1 MSGLVNVGEIPYTD
15 VDTSGITAGAG
26 KLRTVAS
33 AVRDGTADIHSAWTP
48 ISHSYEGPGDQEL
61 YDAMTPIVPQGTAF
75 GDDLDTVA
83 KALDDFVTEVTPIVA
98 KLKTYVTRGNTL
110 HADVKKHDGVWDEDE
125 TLNGENNDIINGVAN
140 QVVAYQAA
148 ERKCANTIR
157 GLSGLAALH
166 AMTGDDPDDKLGYGY
181 KELPMG
187 TELPWG
193 TAEARKESCG
203 EKTLY
208 FVPNLLK
215 GVVVDGIWGTVQG
228 IGMLVGIDGT
238 GWHLDTLTDSWKGM
252 GSLIGYNAADDSWSW
267 GNAGE
272 AWKGLGKATVGWDEW
287 AKDPGTAAGQAIWGV
302 GSLLIPVAGE
312 VGKVG
317 ALGKV
322 GEVAGTVGKAGK
334 FLDLVDAGAWA
345 SKGLTSVLPKL
356 GDLKGIVSAGLG
368 DSLHGF
374 TGKIADFKTGLGD
387 FVHGHHG
394 GDVEVPPARS
404 ESGADANA
412 HAGGSTV
419 EAPPVREPELVGAGG
434 HGGHGES
441 GATTGHSGG
450 DTGSGSG
457 SSGGHGHGGDPGGSS
472 GGSGHGTDADHGGG
486 AGHGSDADGGL
497 DHGTDTGTQAGS
509 DEPAH
514 HQPGTDDAPHPA
526 GGEQNPAADARPT
539 PKPDEFDASRGAQYD
554 SGDPLRPGDPEPHL
568 PAETYNQATHE
579 SGWKYFG
586 RQDHAWADYQAQIAG
601 VERTADGKLPE
612 YRQFTDDGAT
622 VDFDGMTERGHPP
635 QEVFLDAKAF
645 SRGIAFAHADNA
657 YWAGRIDSMV
667 RQAAAQVDS
676 LPRGAILE
684 WHVKDPYAAD
694 AVRNILFDRLGFTAD
709 DISVIYTPMEP

>member
-1 MSGLVNVGEIPYTD
+1 MSGLVDVGAIPYTD
-15 VDTSGITAGAG
+15 VDLSGITSGAG

-48 ISHSYEGPGDQEL
+48 ISQSYEGPGDQEL

-75 GDDLDTVA
+75 GDDLEKVA

-98 KLKTYVTRGNTL
+98 KLKTYVTRGNQL
-110 HADVKKHDGVWDEDE
+110 QADVKAHDGAWDEDE

-148 ERKCANTIR
+148 ERTCANTIR
-157 GLSGLAALH
+157 ALDCLAPLH
-166 AMTGDDPDDKLGYGY
+166 AMSGDGSDDPLGYGY

-203 EKTLY
+203 EKTVH

-228 IGMLVGIDGT
+228 LGQLVGIDGT

-252 GSLIGYNAADDSWSW
+252 GSLIGYSAADNSWSW
-267 GNAGE
+267 GNAGD

-287 AKDPGTAAGQAIWGV
+287 AKDPGTAAGQAIWGI

-312 VGKVG
+312 AGKVG

-334 FLDLVDAGAWA
+334 VLDLVDAGAWA

-356 GDLKGIVSAGLG
+356 GDLKGVVSAGLG
-368 DSLHGF
+368 DTLHGF

-387 FVHGHHG
+387 FLHGHHG
-394 GDVEVPPARS
+394 GDAEVPPARS
-404 ESGADANA
+404 ESGADANANAHAHA

-441 GATTGHSGG
+441 TTTHGGG
-450 DTGSGSG
+450 D
-457 SSGGHGHGGDPGGSS
+457 
-472 GGSGHGTDADHGGG
+472 G
-486 AGHGSDADGGL
+486 AGHGSSGDSGAGHGGAGHATGG
-497 DHGTDTGTQAGS
+497 DHGSNEHGAG
-509 DEPAH
+509 DAH
-514 HQPGTDDAPHPA
+514 SSP
-526 GGEQNPAADARPT
+526 GGEQQSGTGDGPSGHGDGGNDPSSPDFDRELPATSPVPHDQSQAAW
-539 PKPDEFDASRGAQYD
+539 D
-554 SGDPLRPGDPEPHL
+554 SGDGVVNTLEYHDRPNI
-568 PAETYNQATHE
+568 ETPIGHT
-579 SGWKYFG
+579 
-586 RQDHAWADYQAQIAG
+586 DLD
-601 VERTADGKLPE
+601 TADLRTPPGGAVFWSGRTGDIGGMGVAGGIATEHGGSTLEQLLLKNDIHMPE
-612 YRQFTDDGAT
+612 YDARKPETVEAWKTVSEKFAEGAS
-622 VDFDGMTERGHPP
+622 G
-635 QEVFLDAKAF
+635 EVHLVGGT
-645 SRGIAFAHADNA
+645 GIRPTSIWVTREFEALKNNPAVTK
-657 YWAGRIDSMV
+657 IV
-667 RQAAAQVDS
+667 QVDPAS
-676 LPRGAILE
+676 GYTR
-684 WHVKDPYAAD
+684 
-694 AVRNILFDRLGFTAD
+694 
-709 DISVIYTPMEP
+709 VIWPE

>member
-15 VDTSGITAGAG
+15 VDTSGITAGAS

-48 ISHSYEGPGDQEL
+48 ISHSYEGPGDQDL

-98 KLKTYVTRGNTL
+98 KLKTYVTRGKTL
-110 HADVKKHDGVWDEDE
+110 HADVKKHDGAWDEDE

-157 GLSGLAALH
+157 GLSGLTALH

-228 IGMLVGIDGT
+228 LGMLVGIDGT

-356 GDLKGIVSAGLG
+356 GDLRGIVSAGLG

-387 FVHGHHG
+387 FMHGHHG
-394 GDVEVPPARS
+394 GDAEVPPARS

-412 HAGGSTV
+412 NAHAGGSTA

-441 GATTGHSGG
+441 TTTHGGSESESTGGHGGGHGSTAHGGSDGASGHGGDGASGHGGDGASGHGGDGTAPGHESGG
-450 DTGSGSG
+450 DTPAGGGAPGELHGGDQPTSGSG
-457 SSGGHGHGGDPGGSS
+457 DGGGDNPHVTPDWMPEVKS
-472 GGSGHGTDADHGGG
+472 GVRFFG
-486 AGHGSDADGGL
+486 A
-497 DHGTDTGTQAGS
+497 
-509 DEPAH
+509 
-514 HQPGTDDAPHPA
+514 
-526 GGEQNPAADARPT
+526 EQL
-539 PKPDEFDASRGAQYD
+539 QYFERANATL
-554 SGDPLRPGDPEPHL
+554 GRPGDAMFMMPEADAAKVTDAL
-568 PAETYNQATHE
+568 SASIE
-579 SGWKYFG
+579 SGMAPSAMKAWQTGGDVFG
-586 RQDHAWADYQAQIAG
+586 
-601 VERTADGKLPE
+601 VVVPVDGLAARLPT
-612 YRQFTDDGAT
+612 F
-622 VDFDGMTERGHPP
+622 
-635 QEVFLDAKAF
+635 
-645 SRGIAFAHADNA
+645 
-657 YWAGRIDSMV
+657 
-667 RQAAAQVDS
+667 
-676 LPRGAILE
+676 
-684 WHVKDPYAAD
+684 AD
-694 AVRNILFDRLGFTAD
+694 AGGWEHFVPGGHTAVKIGGEFFINETREFVVEGGIPMPAGSVVFKLLDGGHWEPIL
-709 DISVIYTPMEP
+709 IYG